1 MDSTPVQTPVQTASS
16 PVAAASSNHTASSE
30 NEASLIPTLDPS
42 TKDTRPISTVLQ
54 QRQQEAIQRDLQL
67 TDAKLNEEPK
77 FTPEWFKL
85 KEKQNDLSMNLD
97 TTSNSSAVAIPPTVE
112 QQHNDQL
119 DVFEVQRSAPSNMNE
134 EDNRIIATS
143 SSNGD
148 SLHDETAKKEEDV
161 AGGFGTTLLTSSFD
175 DSAGSPIPP
184 QTEDK
189 VSCIDSFEENTI
201 SQTGD
206 CPDEEGSDDAGNIV
220 VAEKAVLSPSPAR
233 SSMMDKTFA
242 SSDDSSHDEETGIML
257 EDNKFAGSE
266 DVDRRRKMVIVI
278 PLVCCILFLIVL
290 VPPLVVLVGGQSKQN
305 NSSTNVDT
313 TGKDNLSQ
321 KENQG
326 AFGSYSEKVED
337 AFAIYA
343 ISPPETKEPSF
354 APSSK
359 PSLDPTSEPSISLI
373 PSIHPTSSPSAFPS
387 ASPFVL
393 FPFGESLYTDSNL
406 GIEIST
412 GLTAKRIA
420 KTGTRVTYANG
431 GQSDRSYHGAMDGA
445 GIAILPDGGYVYT
458 SNAERSG
465 GAGGVYGLYFN
476 ENDEITN
483 YKALLTGTSR
493 NCAGGMTP
501 WQTWISCEEV
511 EGGQCWQVDPN
522 PDSPNHNSPKE
533 TRLGGSNGGAYESVA
548 VDNRNPDKPVFFV
561 TEDTSNGELR
571 RFVAD
576 GNGWDALH
584 EGGTTTYLQFLS
596 GNRFQWT
603 SSLSAGENSASTY
616 YPNAEGII
624 YHNSTLYFVAK
635 VTRTLF
641 ILDFNSMTYKSE
653 RTGSTWV
660 GQGSFNAQPDQIIES
675 DLDTRK
681 YIYFTQD
688 GGNAPGV
695 HVRDREGKYYTMV
708 RGIPGGRYSGD
719 ETVGIAF
726 SPDRR
731 TFYFGFQD
739 DGSLFAVTRDDGQQF
754 N

>member
-1 MDSTPVQTPVQTASS
+1 
-16 PVAAASSNHTASSE
+16 
-30 NEASLIPTLDPS
+30 
-42 TKDTRPISTVLQ
+42 
-54 QRQQEAIQRDLQL
+54 
-67 TDAKLNEEPK
+67 
-77 FTPEWFKL
+77 
-85 KEKQNDLSMNLD
+85 
-97 TTSNSSAVAIPPTVE
+97 
-112 QQHNDQL
+112 
-119 DVFEVQRSAPSNMNE
+119 
-134 EDNRIIATS
+134 
-143 SSNGD
+143 
-148 SLHDETAKKEEDV
+148 
-161 AGGFGTTLLTSSFD
+161 
-175 DSAGSPIPP
+175 
-184 QTEDK
+184 
-189 VSCIDSFEENTI
+189 
-201 SQTGD
+201 
-206 CPDEEGSDDAGNIV
+206 
-220 VAEKAVLSPSPAR
+220 
-233 SSMMDKTFA
+233 MMDKTFA
-242 SSDDSSHDEETGIML
+242 SSDDSSQDEETGIML
-257 EDNKFAGSE
+257 EDNKFASSE
-266 DVDRRRKMVIVI
+266 DVDRRRKMVIVL

-290 VPPLVVLVGGQSKQN
+290 VPPLVVFVGGQSKQN
-305 NSSTNVDT
+305 NSSTAIDA
-313 TGKDNLSQ
+313 TGKGNLSQ

-326 AFGSYSEKVED
+326 AFDSYPEKEIQDSFDSYSEKVED

-343 ISPPETKEPSF
+343 ISPAETKEPSF

-359 PSLDPTSEPSISLI
+359 PSVDPTSEPSISLM
-373 PSIHPTSSPSAFPS
+373 PSTYPTSSPSAFPS
-387 ASPFVL
+387 AAPFVL

-412 GLTAKRIA
+412 GLTVKRIA

-431 GQSDRSYHGAMDGA
+431 GQSGRSYHAAMDGA

-458 SNAERSG
+458 SNAERSS

-511 EGGQCWQVDPN
+511 VGGQCWQVDPN

-533 TRLGGSNGGAYESVA
+533 TRLGGPNGGAYESVA
-548 VDNRNPDKPVFFV
+548 VDNRNPNKPVFFV

-603 SSLSAGENSASTY
+603 SSLSEGEDSASNY

-641 ILDFNSMTYKSE
+641 ILDFNSMTFKSE
-653 RTGSTWV
+653 QTGSAWV
-660 GQGSFNAQPDQIIES
+660 GQGSFNAQPDQIIEN
-675 DLDTRK
+675 DMDTRK

-739 DGSLFAVTRDDGQQF
+739 DGSLFAVTRDDGQKF

>member
-1 MDSTPVQTPVQTASS
+1 MRLLQQILPALTIVQVIGADEQLQSPTRGIRASRALRSDGSTVELRSSNGTSYDQILGIPKCSSVSASCDTGDLIIGRGSSEPNQPNTFLDSCPDGQDGDADGEAVNKIIISSETGDLMTEGSDIIITAYINCWPGGYANDYVYFYYASGNGWQFIEKIQCQAGGQQIMQTTCLLPPGEHVVRVSIRYMEENFLDEDEGQTLTCGTGPFDDNDDVAFT
-16 PVAAASSNHTASSE
+16 VAAAPPTNTLFPTPAPTPSFHPTMTRESLSPTNSQTPSFHPTMTRETLSPTNSE
-30 NEASLIPTLDPS
+30 
-42 TKDTRPISTVLQ
+42 
-54 QRQQEAIQRDLQL
+54 
-67 TDAKLNEEPK
+67 
-77 FTPEWFKL
+77 FKL
-85 KEKQNDLSMNLD
+85 
-97 TTSNSSAVAIPPTVE
+97 
-112 QQHNDQL
+112 
-119 DVFEVQRSAPSNMNE
+119 F
-134 EDNRIIATS
+134 
-143 SSNGD
+143 
-148 SLHDETAKKEEDV
+148 
-161 AGGFGTTLLTSSFD
+161 
-175 DSAGSPIPP
+175 
-184 QTEDK
+184 
-189 VSCIDSFEENTI
+189 
-201 SQTGD
+201 
-206 CPDEEGSDDAGNIV
+206 
-220 VAEKAVLSPSPAR
+220 
-233 SSMMDKTFA
+233 
-242 SSDDSSHDEETGIML
+242 
-257 EDNKFAGSE
+257 
-266 DVDRRRKMVIVI
+266 
-278 PLVCCILFLIVL
+278 
-290 VPPLVVLVGGQSKQN
+290 
-305 NSSTNVDT
+305 
-313 TGKDNLSQ
+313 
-321 KENQG
+321 
-326 AFGSYSEKVED
+326 SY
-337 AFAIYA
+337 
-343 ISPPETKEPSF
+343 
-354 APSSK
+354 
-359 PSLDPTSEPSISLI
+359 
-373 PSIHPTSSPSAFPS
+373 
-387 ASPFVL
+387 
-393 FPFGESLYTDSNL
+393 GESLYTDINL

-412 GLTAKRIA
+412 GLTVKRIA
-420 KTGTRVTYANG
+420 KTGTRVTFANG

-445 GIAILPDGGYVYT
+445 GIAILPNGGYVYT

-483 YKALLTGTSR
+483 YKPLLTGTSR

-511 EGGQCWQVDPN
+511 RGGQCWQVDPN

-533 TRLGGSNGGAYESVA
+533 TRLGGPNGGAYESVA
-548 VDNRNPDKPVFFV
+548 VDYRNPDKPVFFV
-561 TEDTSNGELR
+561 TEDRSNGELR

-603 SSLSAGENSASTY
+603 SSLSEGENSASTY

-660 GQGSFNAQPDQIIES
+660 GQGSFNAQPDQIIEN
-675 DLDTRK
+675 DMDTRK

-739 DGSLFAVTRDDGQQF
+739 EGSLFAVTRDDSFVF